1 MPDRISEHVIAVGV
15 ATIAALAI
23 AGTVTYTRVQML
35 SDASGYVNRTER
47 VRYALQRT
55 LSTVQDAE
63 SAVRAYLITH
73 EEPFLEPYT
82 HAHAELDTNLL
93 ALNALLADSPAQL
106 IRARELDRL
115 ARPRLD
121 RLNTTVAT
129 IRD

>member
-1 MPDRISEHVIAVGV
+1 MPDRISEHVIAVGM

-35 SDASGYVNRTER
+35 SDASGYVSRSER

-63 SAVRAYLITH
+63 SSVRGYFITH

-82 HAHAELDTNLL
+82 RAPAELDSNLHSL
-93 ALNALLADSPAQL
+93 TQLLADSPIQVE
-106 IRARELDRL
+106 RFRELDRL
-115 ARPRLD
+115 ARAR
-121 RLNTTVAT
+121 
-129 IRD
+129 